1 MKYEKRD
8 GFIRVYSIDELKES
22 EGRRFLVEDN
32 DIAIFKIKGEI
43 FAVSNHCPHQH
54 TAQIYEGFIEEGC
67 VVCPVHGWMFNLK
80 TGKTPAGGR
89 GLISY
94 DTEIID
100 NEIYVMLNEQ
110 EWKW

>member
-1 MKYEKRD
+1 MKFEKED
-8 GFIRVYSIDELKES
+8 GLIRVCSIDDLKES
-22 EGRRFLVEDN
+22 EGKRFFVKDN
-32 DIAIFKIKGEI
+32 DIAIFKIDGEI

-67 VVCPVHGWMFNLK
+67 VVCPIHGWMFNLK
-80 TGKTPAGGR
+80 TGKTPMGGR

-100 NEIYVMLNEQ
+100 NDIYVMPKEQ
-110 EWKW
+110 ELKW